1 MNFYCFKF
9 FKCAKFALAGLAL
22 IITDFSACA
31 AFAAP
36 LPDTKPQDLT
46 FSRLAVRRFEFS
58 QNILLCELI
67 PSETVSLKSMYP
79 AFAEGGNLSPKP
91 AAVYPAKIEGGLLI
105 FNKLNQ
111 PQVSI
116 CVGGVNPYATC
127 ELDVEN
133 LEEGADIGLEFA
145 RLGLGSRVQV
155 LAANEGGKVVFNM
168 KVSEGGKV
176 LKEEKYDLSF
186 ECAPFK
192 LYVQLY
198 GRSLGVFA
206 DFGGGVKYIG
216 HTPQK
221 EPFPENLDFRNRK
234 IAADSTFNIVSN
246 LKGKAA
252 LKSAKSYLS
261 SGIGQ
266 ADIRMVTNSDSSP
279 YFKDG
284 RLWFTFSARGL
295 GIAQSAQ
302 GVMSFNPSVFDLKF
316 EGLVVFDHGDGLLRN
331 DYASHLIFDAK
342 NNLWRA
348 ISCDF
353 GGTKGREGR
362 SGSGLVL
369 AESAH
374 CPLQGFSVM
383 RAQRL
388 DGFDCINEDPCLFYD
403 DGAKKWRLLTSAFMN
418 KDIVARMYEADSIA
432 GPYKAI
438 AGPIKENSTGTVI
451 QKIGGGVY
459 VLSGGKANMRVH
471 SYPNLEYICDVNF
484 KLQPHWPAPAGRVWA
499 NIVPLPAGFPY
510 RYVLMTMDRPN
521 FPNVKGP
528 NWSYGALH
536 FYGAYTPEISGEAC
550 EF

>member
-1 MNFYCFKF
+1 MNIGCFEF
-9 FKCAKFALAGLAL
+9 FKRAKFALAGLAL
-22 IITDFSACA
+22 IISDFAACA
-31 AFAAP
+31 AFAAN

-58 QNILLCELI
+58 QNIPLCELN

-79 AFAEGGNLSPKP
+79 VFAESGNSKPKP
-91 AAVYPAKIEGGLLI
+91 AALYPAKIEGGLLV
-105 FNKLNQ
+105 FNRLKQ
-111 PQVSI
+111 PQASI
-116 CVGGVNPYATC
+116 CVGGVNPYATY
-127 ELDVEN
+127 ELDVES

-145 RLGLGSRVQV
+145 RLGLGSRIQV
-155 LAANEGGKVVFNM
+155 LAAKEGGKVGFSLRVL
-168 KVSEGGKV
+168 EGGKA
-176 LKEEKYDLSF
+176 LKEEKF
-186 ECAPFK
+186 EGAFAGESFK

-198 GRSLGVFA
+198 GRSLGLFA
-206 DFGGGVKYIG
+206 DFGGEVRYVG

-221 EPFPENLDFRNRK
+221 EPFSENLDFRNRK
-234 IAADSTFNIVSN
+234 IAADSSFNIVSN

-261 SGIGQ
+261 SGVGQ

-295 GIAQSAQ
+295 DIAQSAQ
-302 GVMSFNPSVFDLKF
+302 GVMSFNPSVFDLRF

-331 DYASHLIFDAK
+331 DYASHLMFDGK
-342 NNLWRA
+342 KNLWRA
-348 ISCDF
+348 ITCDF
-353 GGTKGREGR
+353 GGSKNTEGR
-362 SGSGLVL
+362 TGSGLVL

-383 RAQRL
+383 KAQRL
-388 DGFDCINEDPCLFYD
+388 EGFDCRNEDPCLFYD
-403 DGAKKWRLLTSAFMN
+403 EGAKKWRLLTSAFMN
-418 KDIVARMYEADSIA
+418 KDIVARMYESDSIG
-432 GPYKAI
+432 GPYRAI

-459 VLSGGKANMRVH
+459 VLTGGKENMRVH
-471 SYPNLEYICDVNF
+471 SYPNLDYVCDVNF